1 MKIIAAV
8 AKITRG
14 IGFQGKLPWGYI
26 KQDMD
31 FFREC
36 IRGKLVIMG
45 NTSFKEMKEIPNDS
59 SFLVLSRTC
68 QNHKKCN
75 VKYVTSLEEINAFL
89 KQGQVSNE
97 DVCIAG
103 GEHVYNMFIN
113 DARVTEILLSEVTV
127 EKPVKCD
134 KFFPFIPDTYFDIEE
149 FRYLVNTDTTKVML
163 LRYTRANDLVPREE
177 PYLSLGRKI
186 LKEGSERPD
195 RTGVGTLGIFGEK
208 MTFDIGKT
216 VPLLATKRVA
226 IKACIEEL
234 LWFLRGE
241 TDATIL
247 SKKGVHIW
255 DGNTSREFLD
265 NMGFHDV
272 PTGELRLGYGHQIRR
287 CGPNRVDQ
295 LLYVEN
301 LLKTDPFSRRILW
314 NLWNASDVPQMV
326 LTPCHNQIQFYVTKK
341 GENMYLSAQL
351 YIRSSD
357 YFLGLPFNIFSYTV
371 LTYILA
377 ARTGMT
383 PDKLHV
389 VTGDTHVYLNHLEQ
403 VKEQLCRPTTTLP
416 VLLLSKEIETKEYTE
431 ITIDDFQVIGYFP
444 QKGIKAE
451 MAV

>member
-8 AKITRG
+8 EKTTRG
-14 IGFQGKLPWGYI
+14 IGFHGKLPWDPIIPYRHFLYEFM
-26 KQDMD
+26 Q
-31 FFREC
+31 
-36 IRGKLVIMG
+36 GKVVIVG
-45 NTSFKEMKEIPNDS
+45 NTTFKEMKNHPCNTV
-59 SFLVLSRTC
+59 FLVLSH
-68 QNHKKCN
+68 QKKSSVHN
-75 VKYVTSLEEINAFL
+75 VHYVTS
-89 KQGQVSNE
+89 VE
-97 DVCIAG
+97 DVDCFIHENKISEEDICIIG
-103 GEHVYNMFIN
+103 GAFVYNLFIQ
-113 DARVTEILLSEVTV
+113 DKRVTDIFLSEITV
-127 EKPVKCD
+127 DTRVKCD
-134 KFFPFIPDTYFDIEE
+134 TFFPFIQDTCFDIKA
-149 FRYLVNTDTTKVML
+149 FRYLVNNEKTKAIL
-163 LRYTRANDLVPREE
+163 IHYTRAASRHTQEG
-177 PYLSLGRKI
+177 PYLTLGRKI
-186 LKEGSERPD
+186 LQEGSQRPD
-195 RTGVGTLGIFGEK
+195 RTGVGTIGIFGEK
-208 MTFDIGKT
+208 MTFDISKT
-216 VPLLATKRVA
+216 VPLLATKRVSV
-226 IKACIEEL
+226 KACIEEL

-247 SKKGVHIW
+247 SKKGVNIW
-255 DGNTSREFLD
+255 EGNTSREFLD

-287 CGPNRVDQ
+287 YGPNQVDQ

-314 NLWNASDVPQMV
+314 NLWNASDLKQMV

-377 ARTGMT
+377 VRTGMI

-389 VTGDTHVYLNHLEQ
+389 VTGDTHIYLNHLEQ
-403 VKEQLCRPTTTLP
+403 VKEQLSRPTTVLP
-416 VLLLSKEIETKEYTE
+416 VLLVSKEVAIKDYSE
-431 ITIDDFQVIGYFP
+431 ISRNDFQIIGYFP